1 MNSVAL
7 YPNDAKVLV
16 HTYHV
21 ISLILVYRKWT
32 SEITIHAM
40 KSVRLRQK
48 RQKLSRP
55 NALAEFGF

>member
-21 ISLILVYRKWT
+21 ISLILVYRKYT
-32 SEITIHAM
+32 
-40 KSVRLRQK
+40 RLSQ
-48 RQKLSRP
+48 
-55 NALAEFGF
+55 

>member
-32 SEITIHAM
+32 SEITIHGCRNEVGKIETEKA
-40 KSVRLRQK
+40 KID
-48 RQKLSRP
+48 
-55 NALAEFGF
+55 ALAEFGF